1 MLDHADIAARLPHA
15 GRMCLLDRVLHWD
28 ERNIACRVVSHRD
41 TDNPL
46 RESAGLATLAGIELA
61 AQAAAV
67 HGELLRGED
76 LSGGR
81 LPRRGVLAAL
91 KNVIV
96 ARKWLHEIGGELL
109 VETTLLHSDAAGGI
123 FSFALFDGTE
133 RVLSGQFTL
142 MYIDKTLNGSV

>member
-1 MLDHADIAARLPHA
+1 
-15 GRMCLLDRVLHWD
+15 MCLLDRVLHWD
-28 ERNIACRVVSHRD
+28 ERSIGCRVVSHGD

-76 LSGGR
+76 LNDGR
-81 LPRRGVLAAL
+81 QPRRGVLAAL

-96 ARKWLHEIGGELL
+96 ARQWLHEIAGELL
-109 VETTLLHSDAAGGI
+109 VETTLLHNDAAGGI
-123 FSFALFDGTE
+123 FSFALFDRCE
-133 RVLSGQFTL
+133 CVLSGQFTL
-142 MYIDKTLNGSV
+142 MYIDNLPGGSV

>member
-1 MLDHADIAARLPHA
+1 MLNHADIAARLPHA
-15 GRMCLLDRVLHWD
+15 GRMCLLDRVLNWD

-41 TDNPL
+41 TENPL

-96 ARKWLHEIGGELL
+96 ARKWLHEIVGELL
-109 VETTLLHSDAAGGI
+109 VETTLLHSDGAGGI
-123 FSFALFDGTE
+123 FSFALFDGAE
-133 RVLSGQFTL
+133 CVLSGQFTV
-142 MYIDKTLNGSV
+142 MYIDKSLNGSV

>member
-1 MLDHADIAARLPHA
+1 MLDHAGIAARLPHA
-15 GRMCLLDRVLHWD
+15 GRMCLLDRMLRWD
-28 ERNIACRVVSHRD
+28 ERSIGCRVVSHRD
-41 TDNPL
+41 ADNPL
-46 RESAGLATLAGIELA
+46 RELAGLATLAGIELA

-81 LPRRGVLAAL
+81 VPRRGVLAAL

-96 ARKWLHEIGGELL
+96 ARQWLHDIVGDLL

-133 RVLSGQFTL
+133 CVLSGQFTL
-142 MYIDKTLNGSV
+142 MYIDKLLTGSV

>member
-28 ERNIACRVVSHRD
+28 ERSIGCRVVSHRD
-41 TDNPL
+41 ADNPL
-46 RESAGLATLAGIELA
+46 SESAGLATFAGIELA

-96 ARKWLHEIGGELL
+96 ARQWLHDIVGDLL

-133 RVLSGQFTL
+133 CVLSGQFTL
-142 MYIDKTLNGSV
+142 MYIDKSPISPV